1 VAQTLA
7 TAERRRRLLAL
18 VRARGF
24 LSITGLGEHFGVST
38 VTIRNDLDGLAER
51 GYVVRVRGGA
61 IPSSSSTESAFEA
74 REAIAT
80 DAKLRIAEAA
90 VDMLRPG
97 DTVILDVGT
106 TTMAIAHALVTRGH
120 LENLVVVTNGLNIA
134 LALESLIPHI
144 EVMLT
149 GGLLRP
155 LQHSLVEPR
164 AVGLL
169 KEIRADYA
177 FIGCDGVHPIRGIT
191 TSNFPEAIMKQAMLQ
206 ASHQRVIVADS
217 SKLLREA
224 VINVASLNEVDVVL
238 TAGEVQ
244 SDVLTA
250 FQDAPIEV
258 QFVPPVSLGVGSDVD
273 RVTKATANE

>member
-1 VAQTLA
+1 
-7 TAERRRRLLAL
+7 
-18 VRARGF
+18 
-24 LSITGLGEHFGVST
+24 
-38 VTIRNDLDGLAER
+38 
-51 GYVVRVRGGA
+51 
-61 IPSSSSTESAFEA
+61 
-74 REAIAT
+74 
-80 DAKLRIAEAA
+80 
-90 VDMLRPG
+90 
-97 DTVILDVGT
+97 
-106 TTMAIAHALVTRGH
+106 
-120 LENLVVVTNGLNIA
+120 VVVTNGLNIA
-134 LALESLIPHI
+134 LALEPLIPHI

-224 VINVASLNEVDVVL
+224 AINVASLNEVDVLL
-238 TAGEVQ
+238 TAGEVD

-258 QFVPPVSLGVGSDVD
+258 QLVPPVRLGARPDVYP
-273 RVTKATANE
+273 VTKAAADE